1 MIKQI
6 PGRSIFLDDETIF
19 AELICDTI
27 SELAEVTTID
37 GNTLA
42 FGSIAIAVKDDKLCI
57 YSSDSKWYC
66 EGKEVT
72 GE

>member
-6 PGRSIFLDDETIF
+6 PGRSILLDDETVF
-19 AELICDTI
+19 AELICETTT
-27 SELAEVTTID
+27 ELVGVTTID

-42 FGSIAIAVKDDKLCI
+42 FGSIAIATKDDKLCT
-57 YSSDSKWYC
+57 YSSNKKWYC
-66 EGKEVT
+66 EGEEVT

>member
-42 FGSIAIAVKDDKLCI
+42 FGSIAIATKDDKLCT
-57 YSSDSKWYC
+57 YSSDGKWYC
-66 EGKEVT
+66 EGEEVT

>member
-6 PGRSIFLDDETIF
+6 PGGSILLDDETVF
-19 AELICDTI
+19 AELICDTTT
-27 SELAEVTTID
+27 ELVGVTTID

-42 FGSIAIAVKDDKLCI
+42 FGSIAIATKDDKLCT
-57 YSSDSKWYC
+57 YSSNKKWYC
-66 EGKEVT
+66 EGEEVT